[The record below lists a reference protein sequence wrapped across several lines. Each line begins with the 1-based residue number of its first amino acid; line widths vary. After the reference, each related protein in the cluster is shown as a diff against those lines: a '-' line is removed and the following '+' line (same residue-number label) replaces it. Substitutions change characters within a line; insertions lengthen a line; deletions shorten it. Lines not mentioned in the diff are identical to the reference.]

1 MNKYFIAIPSF
12 KRVEVIKEKTLS
24 LLKNSKVS
32 KDKIYIFVSTKSDF
46 DEYTEKL
53 DHNTYN
59 KIINTNVTG
68 ISYNRNYIIDY
79 FNENDQVVFMDDD
92 IDHVKRK
99 TGNKIDDIKDMNAFF
114 VKAFKIIKKYDV
126 FLWAT
131 KNMYNAFYKNLM
143 KDEGILGLEL
153 FSGDLMGIINRK
165 DMKIKDTLKTGEGE
179 QNELLFRYVERDESI
194 VRFNNIV
201 VLSTKLSPN
210 GKVASRG
217 SIEQRKKDLIT
228 NYKILENKYPQFID
242 KITYTGKDSRGA
254 IKLKK
259 YNNIKIEGGS
269 IEFDKT
275 YFNNYDSDHVFY
287 YNIKKSD
294 EYNNMTKELF
304 DILEVTKIPKIE
316 GPRNDGR
323 RTRGD
328 LLGFDA
334 WTTTFGCGGRRNL
347 GVGDFSPN
355 KKFPELFKKLV
366 EYGNYILPKGYKYQA
381 ITVNKDMKAKK
392 HIDGGNSGFSVITG
406 LGDFTGGELNVYDT
420 NANNPKSYDLHGHL
434 LIFNGSKLHH
444 MTKAFKG
451 RRYTLIY
458 YSQKK
463 ECKVSNI
470 KNMVGHH
477 LF

>member
-32 KDKIYIFVSTKSDF
+32 KDNIYIFVSSKNDF

-53 DHNTYN
+53 DPNTYN
-59 KIINTNVTG
+59 KIINTNVIG

-79 FNENDQVVFMDDD
+79 FNENDHIVFMDDD
-92 IDHVKRK
+92 INHVKRK
-99 TGNKIDDIKDMNAFF
+99 TGDKVDDIKDMDAFF

-126 FLWAT
+126 FLWST

-143 KDEGILGLEL
+143 KDEGVLGLEL

-179 QNELLFRYVERDESI
+179 QNELLFRYVDRDESI
-194 VRFNNIV
+194 VRFNNII
-201 VLSTKLSPN
+201 VLTAKLSPN

-217 SIEQRKKDLIT
+217 SVEQRKKDLIT
-228 NYKILENKYPQFID
+228 NYKILQEKYPQYVDDI
-242 KITYTGKDSRGA
+242 IYTRRSRGA

-259 YNNIKIEGGS
+259 YPNIKIEGGS

-275 YFNNYDSDHVFY
+275 YFNNYDSDKVFY

-294 EYNNMTKELF
+294 KYDNMTKDLF
-304 DILEVTKIPKIE
+304 DELEVSKIPKIE
-316 GPRNDGR
+316 GPRKTGR
-323 RTRGD
+323 KSRGS
-328 LLGFDA
+328 LLGFNA
-334 WTTTFGCGGRRNL
+334 WTVTFGCGGRRSL
-347 GVGDFSPN
+347 GIGDLSPN

-366 EYGNYILPKGYKYQA
+366 EYGNYILPKGYKYQL

-392 HIDGGNSGFSVITG
+392 HVDSNNGGFSVITG

-420 NANNPKSYDLHGHL
+420 NGKDPKAYDLHNHL
-434 LIFNGSKLHH
+434 LIFNGSKLQH
-444 MTKAFKG
+444 MTKPFDG

-463 ECKVSNI
+463 ECKVNNVES
-470 KNMVGHH
+470 MEGEH